1 MFIEPSRITNLKK
14 TFKIVLKEL
23 DLNVMSDLIN
33 EKINYI
39 ITTTLVIIEKIL
51 HITILGIVVYLCV
64 GELFAMYNNSSIGV
78 SSIMLI
84 FIYLEIIQM
93 IQIYFDSGKIPVR
106 YPLYICMF
114 NLARIIS
121 FESLDSIDALNHSI
135 AILMVGLALLALAG
149 RKFIRNKD
157 IAIPRLTDKQIVGN
171 PS

>member
-1 MFIEPSRITNLKK
+1 MAAINT
-14 TFKIVLKEL
+14 
-23 DLNVMSDLIN
+23 LIKN
-33 EKINYI
+33 
-39 ITTTLVIIEKIL
+39 TLVVIEKTL
-51 HITILGIVVYLCV
+51 HLTILAIVVYLCAK
-64 GELFAMYNNSSIGV
+64 ELIMMFLDGSVGV

-121 FESLDSIDALNHSI
+121 FEDLNSADALNHSI

-149 RKFIRNKD
+149 RKYLRDTNINL
-157 IAIPRLTDKQIVGN
+157 PRISDLTNSGTTKSNLSPG
-171 PS
+171 S

>member
-1 MFIEPSRITNLKK
+1 MAVINTFIKNIL
-14 TFKIVLKEL
+14 IVIEKVLHLTILAIVVFLCAKEL
-23 DLNVMSDLIN
+23 
-33 EKINYI
+33 
-39 ITTTLVIIEKIL
+39 IL
-51 HITILGIVVYLCV
+51 MFLDGTV
-64 GELFAMYNNSSIGV
+64 GV

-121 FESLDSIDALNHSI
+121 FEDLNSSDALNHSI

-149 RKFIRNKD
+149 RKYIRQKD
-157 IAIPRLTDKQIVGN
+157 IKIPRITDVIPNDTYKKTSVETVK
-171 PS
+171 

>member
-1 MFIEPSRITNLKK
+1 MATINNLIKN
-14 TFKIVLKEL
+14 I
-23 DLNVMSDLIN
+23 
-33 EKINYI
+33 
-39 ITTTLVIIEKIL
+39 LVVIEKIL
-51 HITILGIVVYLCV
+51 HLTILVIVVYLCAK
-64 GELFAMYNNSSIGV
+64 ELVLMFLDGSVGV

-121 FESLDSIDALNHSI
+121 FEDLNSTDALNHSI

-149 RKFIRNKD
+149 RKYIRDMEIK
-157 IAIPRLTDKQIVGN
+157 IPRITDMASNDPYDQNLAKSN
-171 PS
+171 K

>member
-1 MFIEPSRITNLKK
+1 MATINTLIKNILVVIEKVLHLTILA
-14 TFKIVLKEL
+14 IVVFLCAKEL
-23 DLNVMSDLIN
+23 FLMFLDGTV
-33 EKINYI
+33 
-39 ITTTLVIIEKIL
+39 
-51 HITILGIVVYLCV
+51 
-64 GELFAMYNNSSIGV
+64 GV

-121 FESLDSIDALNHSI
+121 FENLNSTDALNHSI

-149 RKFIRNKD
+149 RKYIRDKD
-157 IAIPRLTDKQIVGN
+157 IKIPRITDMVPNDPYEKTVIET
-171 PS
+171 SK

>member
-1 MFIEPSRITNLKK
+1 MNKVNS
-14 TFKIVLKEL
+14 
-23 DLNVMSDLIN
+23 LIKN
-33 EKINYI
+33 
-39 ITTTLVIIEKIL
+39 TLVIIEKFL
-51 HITILGIVVYLCV
+51 HIMILCIVIYLCGREV
-64 GELFAMYNNSSIGV
+64 IQMFLDGSVGV

-121 FESLDSIDALNHSI
+121 FESLDSADALNHSI

-149 RKFIRNKD
+149 RKFIRDVNFKMPKISD
-157 IAIPRLTDKQIVGN
+157 LGDKITRFEKQAINSKAAVKRSV
-171 PS
+171 

>member
-1 MFIEPSRITNLKK
+1 MK
-14 TFKIVLKEL
+14 
-23 DLNVMSDLIN
+23 
-33 EKINYI
+33 KINI
-39 ITTTLVIIEKIL
+39 LVKNILIIIEKFL
-51 HITILGIVVYLCV
+51 HLMILGIVVFLCGREIFQMFLDGSV
-64 GELFAMYNNSSIGV
+64 GV

-121 FESLDSIDALNHSI
+121 FESLDSADALNHSI

-149 RKFIRNKD
+149 RKYIRDSEFSIPKISDLNKKIPGLND
-157 IAIPRLTDKQIVGN
+157 QAKTSGSVVKNPIIARN
-171 PS
+171 

>member
-1 MFIEPSRITNLKK
+1 MATINT
-14 TFKIVLKEL
+14 
-23 DLNVMSDLIN
+23 LIKN
-33 EKINYI
+33 I
-39 ITTTLVIIEKIL
+39 LVIIEKVL
-51 HITILGIVVYLCV
+51 HLTILIIVVFLC
-64 GELFAMYNNSSIGV
+64 GKELFLMFLDGTVGV

-121 FESLDSIDALNHSI
+121 FEDLNSTDALNHSI

-149 RKFIRNKD
+149 RKYIRDKNIKV
-157 IAIPRLTDKQIVGN
+157 PRITDMVSNN
-171 PS
+171 PLEKNLAGSEK

>member
-1 MFIEPSRITNLKK
+1 MKKLNKIIKNVLVVIEKFLHMMILC
-14 TFKIVLKEL
+14 IVL
-23 DLNVMSDLIN
+23 
-33 EKINYI
+33 
-39 ITTTLVIIEKIL
+39 
-51 HITILGIVVYLCV
+51 YLCGREV
-64 GELFAMYNNSSIGV
+64 FQMFLDGSVGV

-121 FESLDSIDALNHSI
+121 FESLNSADALNHSI

-149 RKFIRNKD
+149 RKYIRDVEFNLPK
-157 IAIPRLTDKQIVGN
+157 ITDLNYKLDGFKKKKLIQN
-171 PS
+171 L

>member
-1 MFIEPSRITNLKK
+1 MAAINTLIKNTLVVIEK
-14 TFKIVLKEL
+14 TLHLTILAIVVFLCAKEL
-23 DLNVMSDLIN
+23 IVMFLDGS
-33 EKINYI
+33 
-39 ITTTLVIIEKIL
+39 V
-51 HITILGIVVYLCV
+51 
-64 GELFAMYNNSSIGV
+64 GV

-121 FESLDSIDALNHSI
+121 FEDLNSADALNHSI

-149 RKFIRNKD
+149 RKYLRDTNINL
-157 IAIPRLTDKQIVGN
+157 PRISDLTNSGTTKSSSSPG
-171 PS
+171 S

>member
-1 MFIEPSRITNLKK
+1 MATINTLIKNILVVIEKVLHLTILA
-14 TFKIVLKEL
+14 IVVFLCAKEL
-23 DLNVMSDLIN
+23 FLMFLDGTV
-33 EKINYI
+33 
-39 ITTTLVIIEKIL
+39 
-51 HITILGIVVYLCV
+51 
-64 GELFAMYNNSSIGV
+64 GV

-121 FESLDSIDALNHSI
+121 FENLNSTDALNHSI

-149 RKFIRNKD
+149 RKYIRDKD
-157 IAIPRLTDKQIVGN
+157 IKIPRIRDMVPNDPYEKAVIETGK
-171 PS
+171 

>member
-1 MFIEPSRITNLKK
+1 MATINTIIKNILIVIEKVLHLTILA
-14 TFKIVLKEL
+14 IVVFLCAKEL
-23 DLNVMSDLIN
+23 
-33 EKINYI
+33 
-39 ITTTLVIIEKIL
+39 IL
-51 HITILGIVVYLCV
+51 MFLDGTV
-64 GELFAMYNNSSIGV
+64 GV

-121 FESLDSIDALNHSI
+121 FENLNSTDALNHSI

-149 RKFIRNKD
+149 RKYIREKD
-157 IAIPRLTDKQIVGN
+157 IEIPRISDMVRESPYEKTLV
-171 PS
+171 

>member
-1 MFIEPSRITNLKK
+1 MKKLNILIKNTLVVIEKFLHIMILC
-14 TFKIVLKEL
+14 IVL
-23 DLNVMSDLIN
+23 
-33 EKINYI
+33 
-39 ITTTLVIIEKIL
+39 
-51 HITILGIVVYLCV
+51 YLCGREV
-64 GELFAMYNNSSIGV
+64 FQMFLDGSVGV

-121 FESLDSIDALNHSI
+121 FESLDSTDALNHSI

-149 RKFIRNKD
+149 RKYIRDVEFK
-157 IAIPRLTDKQIVGN
+157 IPKISDLGDKIERLEKQTVK
-171 PS
+171 PSSVVRKSL

>member
-1 MFIEPSRITNLKK
+1 MATINT
-14 TFKIVLKEL
+14 
-23 DLNVMSDLIN
+23 LIKN
-33 EKINYI
+33 I
-39 ITTTLVIIEKIL
+39 LVIIEKVL
-51 HITILGIVVYLCV
+51 HLTILVIVVYLCAK
-64 GELFAMYNNSSIGV
+64 ELFLMFLDGSVGV

-121 FESLDSIDALNHSI
+121 FEDLNSTDALNHSI

-149 RKFIRNKD
+149 RKYIRDLEIK
-157 IAIPRLTDKQIVGN
+157 IPRISDLASNDPYNQNLAK
-171 PS
+171 SEK

>member
-1 MFIEPSRITNLKK
+1 MATINTIIKNILVVIEKVLHLTILA
-14 TFKIVLKEL
+14 IVVFLCAKEL
-23 DLNVMSDLIN
+23 FLMFLDGTV
-33 EKINYI
+33 
-39 ITTTLVIIEKIL
+39 
-51 HITILGIVVYLCV
+51 
-64 GELFAMYNNSSIGV
+64 GV

-121 FESLDSIDALNHSI
+121 FENLNSTDALNHSI

-149 RKFIRNKD
+149 RKYIRDRD
-157 IAIPRLTDKQIVGN
+157 IKIPRITDMV
-171 PS
+171 PSDPYDKTLIETGK

>member
-1 MFIEPSRITNLKK
+1 MATINT
-14 TFKIVLKEL
+14 
-23 DLNVMSDLIN
+23 LIKN
-33 EKINYI
+33 I
-39 ITTTLVIIEKIL
+39 LVVIEKVL
-51 HITILGIVVYLCV
+51 HLTILVIVVYLCAK
-64 GELFAMYNNSSIGV
+64 ELFLMFLDGSVGV

-121 FESLDSIDALNHSI
+121 FEDLNSTDALNHSI

-149 RKFIRNKD
+149 RKYIRDLEIK
-157 IAIPRLTDKQIVGN
+157 IPRISDLTSNDPYNQNLAK
-171 PS
+171 SEK

>member
-1 MFIEPSRITNLKK
+1 MK
-14 TFKIVLKEL
+14 
-23 DLNVMSDLIN
+23 
-33 EKINYI
+33 KINI
-39 ITTTLVIIEKIL
+39 LVKNFLVIVEKLLHLMIL
-51 HITILGIVVYLCV
+51 CIVVYLCGREIFQMFLDGSV
-64 GELFAMYNNSSIGV
+64 GV

-121 FESLDSIDALNHSI
+121 FESLDSVDALNHSI

-149 RKFIRNKD
+149 RKYIRD
-157 IAIPRLTDKQIVGN
+157 IEISMPKISDLSRKITGSEVVKNSEAVLNDSMAARN
-171 PS
+171 

>member
-1 MFIEPSRITNLKK
+1 MK
-14 TFKIVLKEL
+14 
-23 DLNVMSDLIN
+23 
-33 EKINYI
+33 KINI
-39 ITTTLVIIEKIL
+39 LVKNFLVIVEKLLHLMIL
-51 HITILGIVVYLCV
+51 CIVVYLCGREILQMFLDGSV
-64 GELFAMYNNSSIGV
+64 GV

-121 FESLDSIDALNHSI
+121 FESLDSVDALNHSI

-149 RKFIRNKD
+149 RKYIRD
-157 IAIPRLTDKQIVGN
+157 IEISMPKISDLSRKITGSEVVKNSEAVLNDSMAARN
-171 PS
+171 

>member
-1 MFIEPSRITNLKK
+1 MATINTLIKNTL
-14 TFKIVLKEL
+14 IV
-23 DLNVMSDLIN
+23 
-33 EKINYI
+33 
-39 ITTTLVIIEKIL
+39 IEKTL
-51 HITILGIVVYLCV
+51 HLTILAIVVYLCAK
-64 GELFAMYNNSSIGV
+64 ELIMMFLDGSVGV

-121 FESLDSIDALNHSI
+121 FEDLNSADALNHSI

-149 RKFIRNKD
+149 RKYLRDTNINLPRISD
-157 IAIPRLTDKQIVGN
+157 ITK
-171 PS
+171 SKKS

>member
-1 MFIEPSRITNLKK
+1 MKK
-14 TFKIVLKEL
+14 
-23 DLNVMSDLIN
+23 LNILIKN
-33 EKINYI
+33 
-39 ITTTLVIIEKIL
+39 TLVIIEKFLHMMIL
-51 HITILGIVVYLCV
+51 CIVLYLCGREV
-64 GELFAMYNNSSIGV
+64 FQMFLDGSVGV

-121 FESLDSIDALNHSI
+121 FESLDSTDALNHSI

-149 RKFIRNKD
+149 RKYIRDVEIKIPKFSDLGDKINNFEEKPVD
-157 IAIPRLTDKQIVGN
+157 SNSAIKSV
-171 PS
+171 

>member
-1 MFIEPSRITNLKK
+1 MATINTIIKNILVVIEKVLHLTILA
-14 TFKIVLKEL
+14 IVVFLCAKEL
-23 DLNVMSDLIN
+23 FLMFLDGTV
-33 EKINYI
+33 
-39 ITTTLVIIEKIL
+39 
-51 HITILGIVVYLCV
+51 
-64 GELFAMYNNSSIGV
+64 GV

-121 FESLDSIDALNHSI
+121 FENLNSTDALNHSI

-149 RKFIRNKD
+149 RKYIRDRD
-157 IAIPRLTDKQIVGN
+157 IKIPRITDMVPNDPYEKTLTETGK
-171 PS
+171 

>member
-1 MFIEPSRITNLKK
+1 MAAINNLIKN
-14 TFKIVLKEL
+14 I
-23 DLNVMSDLIN
+23 
-33 EKINYI
+33 
-39 ITTTLVIIEKIL
+39 LVIIEKIL
-51 HITILGIVVYLCV
+51 HVTILVIVVFLCAK
-64 GELFAMYNNSSIGV
+64 ELFLMFLDGTVGV

-121 FESLDSIDALNHSI
+121 FEDLHSTDALNHSI

-149 RKFIRNKD
+149 RKYIRDRD
-157 IAIPRLTDKQIVGN
+157 IKIPRITDMVSNDPYEKTLVE
-171 PS
+171 PSK

>member
-1 MFIEPSRITNLKK
+1 MNKLSSLIKNTLIVIEKFLHMMILC
-14 TFKIVLKEL
+14 IVL
-23 DLNVMSDLIN
+23 
-33 EKINYI
+33 
-39 ITTTLVIIEKIL
+39 
-51 HITILGIVVYLCV
+51 YLCGREV
-64 GELFAMYNNSSIGV
+64 FQMFLDGSVGV

-121 FESLDSIDALNHSI
+121 FESLDSTDALNHSI

-149 RKFIRNKD
+149 RKYIRDVEFK
-157 IAIPRLTDKQIVGN
+157 IPKISDLGDKINSLDKKAV
-171 PS
+171 SS

>member
-1 MFIEPSRITNLKK
+1 MATINTLIKNILVVIEKVLHLTILI
-14 TFKIVLKEL
+14 IVVFLCAKEL
-23 DLNVMSDLIN
+23 FLMFLDGTV
-33 EKINYI
+33 
-39 ITTTLVIIEKIL
+39 
-51 HITILGIVVYLCV
+51 
-64 GELFAMYNNSSIGV
+64 GV

-121 FESLDSIDALNHSI
+121 FEDLNSTDALNHSI

-149 RKFIRNKD
+149 RKYIRDKNIK
-157 IAIPRLTDKQIVGN
+157 IPRITDMVTNDPYEKTSVE
-171 PS
+171 PSK

>member
-1 MFIEPSRITNLKK
+1 MATINTLIKNILVVIEKVLHLTILV
-14 TFKIVLKEL
+14 IVVFLCAKEL
-23 DLNVMSDLIN
+23 FLMFLDGTV
-33 EKINYI
+33 
-39 ITTTLVIIEKIL
+39 
-51 HITILGIVVYLCV
+51 
-64 GELFAMYNNSSIGV
+64 GV

-121 FESLDSIDALNHSI
+121 FEDLNSTDALNHSI

-149 RKFIRNKD
+149 RKYIRDKD
-157 IAIPRLTDKQIVGN
+157 IKIPRITDMAPNDPYEKTLIETGK
-171 PS
+171 